1 MYGIR
6 REIEWEEQG
15 NTLPSEREFKVGVAI
30 ELFARQ
36 VQNDDVKKAD
46 SVALEYDLVNYS
58 DNILFAKSISLQ
70 INL

>member
-6 REIEWEEQG
+6 REIEWEEQES
-15 NTLPSEREFKVGVAI
+15 TLPSEREFKIGVAI

-46 SVALEYDLVNYS
+46 SVALDLVNSS
-58 DNILFAKSISLQ
+58 DNILFVNSISLQ
-70 INL
+70 TNL

>member
-6 REIEWEEQG
+6 REIEWEEYG
-15 NTLPSEREFKVGVAI
+15 NTLPSEREFKVGVTI

-46 SVALEYDLVNYS
+46 SVALE
-58 DNILFAKSISLQ
+58 
-70 INL
+70 

>member
-6 REIEWEEQG
+6 REIEWEEQES
-15 NTLPSEREFKVGVAI
+15 TLLSEREFKIGVAI

-46 SVALEYDLVNYS
+46 SVALDLVNYS
-58 DNILFAKSISLQ
+58 DNILFVNSISLQ
-70 INL
+70 TNL

>member
-46 SVALEYDLVNYS
+46 SVALDLVNYS
-58 DNILFAKSISLQ
+58 DNILFVKSISLQ

>member
-6 REIEWEEQG
+6 REIEQEEEG
-15 NTLPSEREFKVGVAI
+15 NTSPSEREFKVGVAI

-36 VQNDDVKKAD
+36 VQNGDVKKAD
-46 SVALEYDLVNYS
+46 SVALDLVNYS
-58 DNILFAKSISLQ
+58 DNILFVKSISLQ

>member
-15 NTLPSEREFKVGVAI
+15 NTLPSERQFKVGVAI

-46 SVALEYDLVNYS
+46 SVALE
-58 DNILFAKSISLQ
+58 
-70 INL
+70 

>member
-6 REIEWEEQG
+6 REIEQEEEG
-15 NTLPSEREFKVGVAI
+15 NTSPSEREFKVGVAI

-46 SVALEYDLVNYS
+46 SVALDLVNYS
-58 DNILFAKSISLQ
+58 DNILFVKSISLQ

>member
-6 REIEWEEQG
+6 REIEWEEKG
-15 NTLPSEREFKVGVAI
+15 NTLPSEREFKVGVTI

-46 SVALEYDLVNYS
+46 SVTLDLVNYS
-58 DNILFAKSISLQ
+58 DNILFVKSISLQ

>member
-1 MYGIR
+1 MCGIR
-6 REIEWEEQG
+6 REIEWEEWG

-36 VQNDDVKKAD
+36 VQNDDVKEAD
-46 SVALEYDLVNYS
+46 SVALDLVNYS
-58 DNILFAKSISLQ
+58 DNILFVKSISLQ